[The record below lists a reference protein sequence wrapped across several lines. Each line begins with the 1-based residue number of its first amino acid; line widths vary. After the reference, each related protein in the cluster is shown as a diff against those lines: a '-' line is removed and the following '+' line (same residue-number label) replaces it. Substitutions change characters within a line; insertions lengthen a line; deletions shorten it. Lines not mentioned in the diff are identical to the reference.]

1 MRFTTN
7 RFPYLAAL
15 ALALCFCAPP
25 AALAQDPQ
33 PAQTPKPQQQK
44 DGQDDQGREVVN
56 IREVRLPVTV
66 VDEKTK
72 GKPPVSGLSKEDFL
86 VYEDKKLQQILGF
99 SDETAGGQ
107 PVYVAVLM
115 DTSGSVAGK
124 LKFEQEAAKNFI
136 YTVTKLRKDR
146 VAFATFDHEIKLRQD
161 FTDRLEYLD
170 KAVDGVGKPGNR
182 TLFYDAVWQFC
193 DEKMRSVPGRR
204 VLVVITDGD
213 DNNYSRATLKDAI
226 DIAQRTETTIFAIST
241 KAGLLSS
248 VPGVDAGT
256 VSTGADHDLQKLCE
270 ETGGTAFF
278 TGDILELEKSF
289 SRISKELRSTYIIT
303 YKPTNDKYD
312 GSRRK
317 IEVKLAGGR
326 GSLKVKTRKEYRAVS
341 DSVKN

>member
-1 MRFTTN
+1 MRFTIH

-15 ALALCFCAPP
+15 ALALLCCALP
-25 AALAQDPQ
+25 ALAQNPQ
-33 PAQTPKPQQQK
+33 PAQTPASQQ
-44 DGQDDQGREVVN
+44 DTEVIT

-66 VDEKTK
+66 IDEKVK
-72 GKPPVSGLSKEDFL
+72 GKPPVSGLTREDFL
-86 VYEDKKLQQILGF
+86 IYEDKQLQKIEGF
-99 SDETAGGQ
+99 TDETTGGE

-161 FTDRLEYLD
+161 FTDRLNLLD
-170 KAVDGVGKPGNR
+170 KAVDDVGKPGNR

-213 DNNYSRATLKDAI
+213 DNNYSRATLNDAI
-226 DIAQRTETTIFAIST
+226 DIAQRTETTVFAIST
-241 KAGLLSS
+241 KAGLLGS
-248 VPGVDAGT
+248 VPGVEAGT
-256 VSTGADHDLQKLCE
+256 VSSDVDRALQKLCE

-289 SRISKELRSTYIIT
+289 TRISKELRSTYIIT

-317 IEVKLAGGR
+317 IEVKLANGR
-326 GSLKVKTRKEYRAVS
+326 GGLKVKTRTEYRAVT
-341 DSVKN
+341 DSIRK

>member
-1 MRFTTN
+1 MRPASN
-7 RFPYLAAL
+7 RFLFTL
-15 ALALCFCAPP
+15 ALALCSF
-25 AALAQDPQ
+25 ALAQSIAISQQNPQSAPPQ
-33 PAQTPKPQQQK
+33 PAQ
-44 DGQDDQGREVVN
+44 DQGDREVVT

-66 VDEKTK
+66 IGKDKQPVAGLTK
-72 GKPPVSGLSKEDFL
+72 NDFL
-86 VYEDKKLQQILGF
+86 IYEDKQLQTIRGF
-99 SDETAGGQ
+99 TDEKDSQ

-124 LKFEQEAAKNFI
+124 LKFEQESAKNFI
-136 YTVTKLRKDR
+136 YTVTRLRKDR
-146 VAFATFDHEIKLRQD
+146 VAFVTFDHEIKLRQD
-161 FTDRLEYLD
+161 FTDKLDLLD
-170 KAVDGVGKPGNR
+170 KAVDSVKKPGNR

-213 DNNYSRATLKDAI
+213 DNNYSRATLSDAI

-241 KAGLLSS
+241 KSGLLGT

-256 VSTGADHDLQKLCE
+256 TASGADRDLQKLCE

-278 TGDILELEKSF
+278 TGDILELERAF

-312 GSRRK
+312 GSKRK
-317 IEVKLAGGR
+317 IEVKLASNRDG
-326 GSLKVKTRKEYRAVS
+326 LKVKTRKEYKAIS
-341 DSVKN
+341 DSLRK